1 MNLSALFIRRP
12 VMTTLVMLSIIIFG
26 LMGYRRLPVSDL
38 PNVDFPTLMVS
49 ANLPAPVLKHGC
61 LRGHS
66 LGAPIHHHRRCDGHE
81 FYELPRSDADHSAV

>member
-38 PNVDFPTLMVS
+38 PNVDFPTVMVS
-49 ANLPAPVLKHGC
+49 ANLPAPA
-61 LRGHS
+61 LRTW
-66 LGAPIHHHRRCDGHE
+66 L
-81 FYELPRSDADHSAV
+81 LPWPLPWSVSFPPSPA